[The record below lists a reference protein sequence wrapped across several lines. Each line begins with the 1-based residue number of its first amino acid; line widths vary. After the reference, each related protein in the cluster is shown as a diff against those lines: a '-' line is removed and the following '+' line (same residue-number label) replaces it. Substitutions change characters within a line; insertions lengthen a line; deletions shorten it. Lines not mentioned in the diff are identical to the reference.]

1 MTTHAY
7 VDSPSHLG
15 GVVRDAR
22 ARCGLTQAE
31 LARDAGV
38 GRQWLVAFEAGD
50 KESAPLDMVFRL
62 LRTLG
67 LSVVIDAAPVPPA
80 VRPVPIISASG
91 ILRDLVAGPGEES
104 CCMSS

>member
-22 ARCGLTQAE
+22 VERRLTQSE

-62 LRTLG
+62 LRALD
-67 LSVVIDAAPVPPA
+67 LSVVLDATPARPAARHVPVIA
-80 VRPVPIISASG
+80 ASD
-91 ILRDLVAGPGEES
+91 ILHGLAAGPGEEPCS
-104 CCMSS
+104 MSS